1 MNNPLKHT
9 VCLIL
14 SLALLT
20 LTPAAAFAGS
30 GEAVEPVAAEISS
43 PEQSTEKA
51 DAAKKTDYT
60 AKPDGSSTKSTLPV
74 PVNAKS
80 AVLMDAGSG
89 QILAQSNAHDRLYPA
104 SVTKIMPLLLVM
116 EALDKGDLTL
126 RDTVTVTKNAAGK
139 GGSQIWLKEGET
151 MSVDDLL
158 KAAAIYS
165 ANDACTALGEH
176 LFGSEEAFI
185 RCLNERAAELGMNDT
200 HFENGTGLDD
210 TVTNHLTSANDVAVM
225 SRELLK
231 HPQIL
236 NYTTVWM
243 DYLRGGVTQLVNTNK
258 IIRFYQGATGL
269 KTGTTN
275 KAGCC
280 VSASAKRGDLHLIAV
295 VMGSPT
301 SDERF
306 DGAKALLNW
315 GFANFAALTPKL
327 DPALVPPVKVL
338 RGTAEA
344 ITPILPQL
352 DPVVLKKGEEGKL
365 KQEIQLALDVQAPV
379 EQGQALGKV
388 IYSLDGVTLAEYPL
402 AAPDAVGKMTFGEMF
417 MRLLRALR

>member
-1 MNNPLKHT
+1 
-9 VCLIL
+9 
-14 SLALLT
+14 
-20 LTPAAAFAGS
+20 
-30 GEAVEPVAAEISS
+30 
-43 PEQSTEKA
+43 
-51 DAAKKTDYT
+51 
-60 AKPDGSSTKSTLPV
+60 
-74 PVNAKS
+74 
-80 AVLMDAGSG
+80 MDAGSG
-89 QILAQSNAHDRLYPA
+89 QILAQSNAHEKVYPA
-104 SVTKIMPLLLVM
+104 SITKIMPLLLVM
-116 EALDKGDLTL
+116 EALDKGDVTL
-126 RDTVTVTKNAAGK
+126 RDTVTASKNAAGK

-158 KAAAIYS
+158 KATAIYS

-176 LFGSEEAFI
+176 LFGSEEAFVQK
-185 RCLNERAAELGMNDT
+185 LNERAAELGMNES

-210 TVTNHLTSANDVAVM
+210 TVINHRTSANDVAVM

-231 HPQIL
+231 YPIIL

-243 DYLRGGVTQLVNTNK
+243 DYLRGGTTQLVNTNK

-301 SDERF
+301 SDDRF

-315 GFANFAALTPKL
+315 GFSNFAALTPKL
-327 DPALVPPVKVL
+327 DPTLITPVTIL
-338 RGTAEA
+338 RGTEEK
-344 ITPILPQL
+344 ITPAVPQIM
-352 DPVVLKKGEEGKL
+352 PVVLKKGEESKL
-365 KQEIQLALDVQAPV
+365 KQEIQLAVDVQAPV

-388 IYSLDGVTLAEYPL
+388 IYTLDGKTLAEYPL
-402 AAPDAVGKMTFGEMF
+402 IAPEAVSKMTFGEMF
-417 MRLLRALR
+417 MRLLKALK